1 MRKRQCSWKL
11 RMLSPSAGLSACL
24 CGVSAGLWV
33 PSGHDVATSSSMGP
47 PGGLRSCCSHTDWG
61 KLTGTPPIQDLSG
74 EMSSPNSPVKWTPI
88 LHMWTS

>member
-33 PSGHDVATSSSMGP
+33 PSGHDVATS
-47 PGGLRSCCSHTDWG
+47 R
-61 KLTGTPPIQDLSG
+61 TGQ
-74 EMSSPNSPVKWTPI
+74 
-88 LHMWTS
+88 LHGAPWWSKELLQPHRLG

>member
-11 RMLSPSAGLSACL
+11 RMLNPSAGLPACL

-61 KLTGTPPIQDLSG
+61 KLTGTPRYRTFLGKCHLPTVL
-74 EMSSPNSPVKWTPI
+74 
-88 LHMWTS
+88 